1 MSHWT
6 QRRVIN
12 FAHQG
17 GSYEGPSSTLYAMAR
32 AIENGANA
40 LELDVHATRD
50 RRLVVCHDETVDR
63 TTNHTGAISELTLSQ
78 LREMDNAYW
87 WVEGSDVA
95 PGLDDDAY
103 VLRGR
108 APSDASLGVATLAE
122 VAEAFPGVLLN
133 LDIKQS
139 DPDVEPYED
148 LLAREIA
155 DLELT
160 SRVIVASFLDVA
172 LARFRELAPRVATS
186 AATQET
192 TNYYFSMLEG
202 ASVVPPASALQVPMT
217 YGEIR
222 VVDERFV
229 ASAHAAGLAVHV
241 WTLNDEAEIDEA
253 LDLGVDGIISDRP
266 RLTSALVATRGLTW
280 DGRLD

>member
-192 TNYYFSMLEG
+192 TNFYFSMLEG

>member
-192 TNYYFSMLEG
+192 TNFYFSMLEG

-229 ASAHAAGLAVHV
+229 ASAKAAGLAVHV

>member
-1 MSHWT
+1 MSDWT

-17 GSYEGPSSTLYAMAR
+17 GSFEGPSSTLYAMAH
-32 AIENGANA
+32 AIENGATA

-63 TTNHTGAISELTLSQ
+63 TTNHTGAINEFTLSR

-87 WVEGSDVA
+87 WVEGSDVS
-95 PGLDDDAY
+95 PGQGDDAY

-108 APSDASLGVATLAE
+108 APRDERLRVTTLAE
-122 VAEAFPGVLLN
+122 VADAFPGVLLN

-139 DPDVEPYED
+139 APDVEPYEE

-155 DLELT
+155 ELELT
-160 SRVIVASFLDVA
+160 SRVIVASFLDAA
-172 LARFRELAPRVATS
+172 LVRFRSLAPQVATS

-192 TNYYFSMLEG
+192 TTFYFSMLEG
-202 ASVVPPASALQVPMT
+202 SAVAPPASALQVPMT

-229 ASAHAAGLAVHV
+229 TSAHEAGLAVHV
-241 WTLNDEAEIDEA
+241 WTLNDEDEINDA

-266 RLTSALVATRGLTW
+266 SVTTGLLRSRGVDW
-280 DGRLD
+280 DGRLG